1 MYNYHGEITEASKK
15 DNVLSV
21 RTICSTNYLKVTHMN
36 SFRDVFVINPMY
48 IFGMKRVLVIE
59 DDPNIVELIKIHLK
73 DLNFEVI
80 TASDGMAGLKTFE
93 DQEFDLVILDL
104 MLPKLDGMEVCRRM
118 KKQREVTP
126 ILILT
131 AKSEE
136 IDKVLGLETG
146 ADDYM
151 TKPFSVRE
159 FIARVKA
166 IFRRIEVLHDK
177 QDATILR
184 RGALTIDRDKR
195 KVLKSN
201 RRIELTAKEFDL
213 LWLFATHPGRTYTR
227 QELLDLVW
235 GYHYDGYDHTVNSH
249 INRLRSKIEDDV
261 TQPQYI
267 HTSWGV
273 GYRFAEP
280 NE

>member
-1 MYNYHGEITEASKK
+1 
-15 DNVLSV
+15 
-21 RTICSTNYLKVTHMN
+21 
-36 SFRDVFVINPMY
+36 
-48 IFGMKRVLVIE
+48 MKRVLVIE
-59 DDPNIVELIKIHLK
+59 DDPNIIELIKIHLK
-73 DLNFEVI
+73 DLNFEVV
-80 TASDGMAGLKTFE
+80 TASDGMSGLKTFE
-93 DQEFDLVILDL
+93 DQPFDLVILDL
-104 MLPKLDGMEVCRRM
+104 MLPKLDGLEVCRRM
-118 KKQREVTP
+118 KKKREITP
-126 ILILT
+126 ILMLT

-166 IFRRIEVLHDK
+166 IFRRMETL
-177 QDATILR
+177 QDTKGTSVLR
-184 RGALTIDRDKR
+184 RGALTIDREKR
-195 KVLKSN
+195 KVLKGDQ
-201 RRIELTAKEFDL
+201 RIELTAKEFDL
-213 LWLFATHPGRTYTR
+213 LWLFAAHPGRTYTR

-249 INRLRSKIEDDV
+249 INRLRTKIEDDV
-261 TQPQYI
+261 NKPQYI

-273 GYRFAEP
+273 GYRFAES